1 MQPFLFK
8 MLLEG
13 QIWQKS
19 LLNVK
24 TSGRFFQIFVVSS
37 ENLNFDQQS
46 FFYHPNI
53 FFFLFSCDQVVK
65 KGMIFNINIGFTGL
79 VNKDASNSK
88 GKDVALFV
96 GDTVIV
102 TDSSSPATML
112 TPSKKKIKN
121 IAIFLK
127 DEESE
132 EEEDEKVLILTFPA
146 KNSIPKICEI
156 DRS

>member
-1 MQPFLFK
+1 
-8 MLLEG
+8 ML
-13 QIWQKS
+13 
-19 LLNVK
+19 
-24 TSGRFFQIFVVSS
+24 
-37 ENLNFDQQS
+37 
-46 FFYHPNI
+46 
-53 FFFLFSCDQVVK
+53 
-65 KGMIFNINIGFTGL
+65 FNINIGFTGL
-79 VNKDASNSK
+79 VNKDASDSK

-146 KNSIPKICEI
+146 KNSIQKICVI
-156 DRS
+156 DRA

>member
-1 MQPFLFK
+1 
-8 MLLEG
+8 ML
-13 QIWQKS
+13 
-19 LLNVK
+19 
-24 TSGRFFQIFVVSS
+24 
-37 ENLNFDQQS
+37 
-46 FFYHPNI
+46 
-53 FFFLFSCDQVVK
+53 
-65 KGMIFNINIGFTGL
+65 FNINIGFTGL
-79 VNKDASNSK
+79 VNKDASDSK

-132 EEEDEKVLILTFPA
+132 EEEEDDKVLILTFPA
-146 KNSIPKICEI
+146 KNSTQKICEI
-156 DRS
+156 DRSLLCLQQFDNFLLRNACNNRKRISCESAETCLEKLVKRHQMAFRFIIGISEKILKLSIFRKRNVK